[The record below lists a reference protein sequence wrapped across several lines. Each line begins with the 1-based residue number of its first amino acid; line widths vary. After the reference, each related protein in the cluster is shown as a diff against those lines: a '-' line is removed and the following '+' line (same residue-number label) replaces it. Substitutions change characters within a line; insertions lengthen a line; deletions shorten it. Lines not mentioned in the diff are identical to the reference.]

1 MSLSQYKIFSS
12 KIIQF
17 YTNICAMLR
26 VILVLMVSICVSFT
40 ANAQKSVD
48 GEKKVYP
55 AVFQIGESPNAF
67 EELSEVYDT
76 PLLKVCDDDVRRA
89 YAEWITMLK
98 AIENHGKVKKFNLK
112 GVKMWLKVFW
122 NEDGSI
128 KHIAFHLKPGSKNV
142 DTEALTRFFS
152 SFMKL
157 YKSNFKATENFSQ
170 YSSAS
175 FPTLPQLVFD

>member
-1 MSLSQYKIFSS
+1 
-12 KIIQF
+12 
-17 YTNICAMLR
+17 
-26 VILVLMVSICVSFT
+26 
-40 ANAQKSVD
+40 
-48 GEKKVYP
+48 
-55 AVFQIGESPNAF
+55 
-67 EELSEVYDT
+67 
-76 PLLKVCDDDVRRA
+76 
-89 YAEWITMLK
+89 
-98 AIENHGKVKKFNLK
+98 
-112 GVKMWLKVFW
+112 MWLKVFW